1 MRRML
6 SPMLVI
12 ATAIALMPQVAPAQQ
27 AILVYVDG
35 RLVNFDV
42 PPQVI
47 QGRVF
52 VPLRGVF
59 EHLGATVDY
68 DAHTQHI
75 VAVRGS
81 QTVELTIGS
90 RQARVGDQAKLLD
103 VPAFTINGR
112 TMVPLRFVSESLGAS
127 VQWIDASRT
136 ILIGSSGGAVT
147 PPPPGPAPQP
157 QSQTITGRLMA
168 VSTGQTPK
176 IVVRTGDGQDHTIG
190 VLPETAIFRYNVENN
205 AGGSAPLG
213 TLRAGDRVVAEVN
226 TQNQATKITATYR
239 LAAAGRIAS
248 VNASNRTVTLANGS
262 AYVVLPD
269 AVITVNGQVADF
281 SACQNGRNAQFS
293 VVQGTNQA
301 YEVRVTTPA
310 ASTPSPSTVSAPSI
324 TAPSNGATVGTT
336 FVVKGKATAG
346 ARVVVTAQPRLLGQA
361 AQGQTTA
368 EGNGDWAVNMS
379 VSSIPFVSF
388 PYVISAVQIVSGTQS
403 DAAAIEVTVH

>member
-1 MRRML
+1 ML
-6 SPMLVI
+6 
-12 ATAIALMPQVAPAQQ
+12 
-27 AILVYVDG
+27 
-35 RLVNFDV
+35 
-42 PPQVI
+42 
-47 QGRVF
+47 

-59 EHLGATVDY
+59 EQLGATVDY

-75 VAVRGS
+75 LAVRGS

-90 RQARVGDQAKLLD
+90 RQARVGDQPKLLD
-103 VPAFTINGR
+103 VPAFTISGR

-147 PPPPGPAPQP
+147 PPPPGPTPP
-157 QSQTITGRLMA
+157 LQSQTITGRLMA

-176 IVVRTGDGQDHTIG
+176 IVVRTSDGQDHTLG
-190 VLPETAIFRYNVENN
+190 VLPETAIFRYNAENN

-213 TLRAGDRVVAEVN
+213 ILRAGDHVVAEVN
-226 TQNQATKITATYR
+226 VQSQATKITATYR

-248 VNASNRTVTLANGS
+248 VNARNRTVTLANGS

-269 AVITVNGQVADF
+269 AVITLNGQAADF
-281 SACQNGRNAQFS
+281 SAFQNGRNAQFS

-301 YEVRVTTPA
+301 YEGHVTTPA
-310 ASTPSPSTVSAPSI
+310 SSTPSPATVSAPSI
-324 TAPSNGATVGTT
+324 TSPGNGATVGTT

-346 ARVVVTAQPRLLGQA
+346 AGVVVTAQPRLLGQA

-368 EGNGDWAVNMS
+368 DANGDWTVNIS

-388 PYVISAVQIVSGTQS
+388 PYVVSVVQIVGGTQS